1 MTFASPLFLYGL
13 FALFVPIII
22 HLFDLQKPK
31 KVFFSNVNIL
41 KSVNQQT
48 VSTRKLKNILILLMR
63 LLFVLFIV
71 LAFAQPFI
79 KTGNEKNTTSVISVF
94 VDNSLSMN
102 SSNGSSTPL
111 NESLLQLEKMASSLQ
126 LNTKYYFLDNNFQ
139 SKDNFQLSK
148 DRFKDRLTETKP
160 TSTVR
165 NFEDI
170 YKKINLTKG
179 LTSEN
184 ERNTMLLFSDF
195 QKSTIGNLL
204 KTNFDSTQ
212 KIILI
217 PMQNSDVS
225 NVFIDTIWVENLFN
239 TENTKNTLHFVIKNS
254 GKKKI
259 QPNIKFFIHEAQN
272 ANTSIS
278 LEANEK
284 KEILFDFITKD
295 RNAKRCKLKIE
306 NDAIAFDNEYFFML
320 NASPLIRILS
330 IGRENN
336 TYINSVYQSEKIFQY
351 QENKLGSLSAK
362 DLGKSNLCIVNGFD
376 KLNQSEQNQLLEFA
390 EKGGNLVFFPTN
402 NINQTDL
409 ENVLKKFKIENNLL
423 ITNSLAIENK
433 TNLQFPDTK
442 NPLFES
448 VFEKIDKSTT
458 MPYAYPIFKT
468 ENKNIILLS
477 TTNELPFLSQKTIS
491 KGNLYLFSI
500 PIETQYSNFFIHSI
514 FVPTMYKIAFLSNNS
529 SQKMAYV
536 AGEKNIKLPFVL
548 PNNDQKIKI
557 TSDKFSYIPEQ
568 ILQSDGLVFK
578 MPNLSIDAG
587 YYDIKWNDSTL
598 TTIAI
603 NPSKAESV
611 LDFYSKNELSDF
623 FKTNKN
629 VEIIDTEANVTMGD
643 YMKNQSQGIALWKYF
658 VILALVSLLA
668 ETLLIR
674 YLK

>member
-79 KTGNEKNTTSVISVF
+79 KTGNEKNTSSVISVF

-111 NESLLQLEKMASSLQ
+111 NESLMQLEKMASTLHI
-126 LNTKYYFLDNNFQ
+126 NTKYFFLDNNFQ

-160 TSTVR
+160 TSTFR
-165 NFEDI
+165 NIEEI

-179 LTSEN
+179 LSSEN

-195 QKSTIGNLL
+195 QKSTIGKLI
-204 KTNFDSTQ
+204 KTDFDSTQ
-212 KIILI
+212 KIILV

-259 QPNIKFFIHEAQN
+259 QPNIKFFIEEAQN

-295 RNAKRCKLKIE
+295 RKEKKCKLKIE
-306 NDAIAFDNEYFFML
+306 NDAITFDNEYYFML
-320 NASPLIRILS
+320 NASPLIRILC
-330 IGRENN
+330 IGSESN

-351 QENKLGSLSAK
+351 HENKLGSLSAK
-362 DLGKSNLCIVNGFD
+362 DLEKSNLCIVNGFD

-390 EKGGNLVFFPTN
+390 EKGGNLAFFPTN
-402 NINQTDL
+402 SINQLWL
-409 ENVLKKFKIENNLL
+409 ENVLKKFKLDNNLL

-433 TNLQFPDTK
+433 TYLQFPDTK

-458 MPYAYPIFKT
+458 MPYVFPVFKA
-468 ENKNIILLS
+468 ENKNSILLS
-477 TTNELPFLSQKTIS
+477 TANELPFLTKKTIS
-491 KGNLYLFSI
+491 KGSIYLFSV
-500 PIETQYSNFFIHSI
+500 PIESQYSNFFIHSI

-529 SQKMAYV
+529 SQKMAYMS
-536 AGEKNIKLPFVL
+536 GEKNIKLPFVL
-548 PNNDQKIKI
+548 PNKDQKIKI
-557 TSDKFSYIPEQ
+557 TCDKFNYIPEQ

-578 MPNLSIDAG
+578 MPNLSVDAG
-587 YYDIKWNDSTL
+587 YYNIKWNDSTL

-603 NPSKAESV
+603 NPSKAESI
-611 LDFYSKNELSDF
+611 LEFYSKNELSSI
-623 FKTNKN
+623 FKYNKN
-629 VEIIDTEANVTMGD
+629 IEIIDNEVSVTIGD

>member
-31 KVFFSNVNIL
+31 KVFFSNVSIL

-48 VSTRKLKNILILLMR
+48 ISTRKLKNILVLLMR

-79 KTGNEKNTTSVISVF
+79 KVGNEKNTTSVISVF

-102 SSNGSSTPL
+102 SSNGASTPL
-111 NESLLQLEKMASSLQ
+111 NESLMQLEKMASTLHI
-126 LNTKYYFLDNNFQ
+126 NTKYFFLDNNFQ

-165 NFEDI
+165 KIEDI
-170 YKKINLTKG
+170 YKKLNLTKG
-179 LTSEN
+179 LSSEN

-195 QKSTIGNLL
+195 QKSTIGNLM

-212 KIILI
+212 KIILV

-259 QPNIKFFIHEAQN
+259 QPNIKFFIDEAQN
-272 ANTSIS
+272 ANTSLS

-295 RNAKRCKLKIE
+295 RNSKKCKLKIE
-306 NDAIAFDNEYFFML
+306 NDAISFDNEYFFML
-320 NASPLIRILS
+320 NASPMIRILS
-330 IGRENN
+330 FGSERN

-351 QENKLGSLSAK
+351 QENKFGSLSAK
-362 DLGKSNLCIVNGFD
+362 DLAKSNLCIVNGFD
-376 KLNQSEQNQLLEFA
+376 KLNQSEQNQLLEFT
-390 EKGGNLVFFPTN
+390 ENGGNLVFFPTKN
-402 NINQTDL
+402 VNQTDL
-409 ENVLKKFKIENNLL
+409 DNVLKKFKTEKNIL
-423 ITNSLAIENK
+423 ITNPLAIENK

-458 MPYAYPIFKT
+458 MPYAYPVFKA
-468 ENKNIILLS
+468 ENKNTILLS
-477 TTNELPFLSQKTIS
+477 TTNELPFLTQKTIS
-491 KGNLYLFSI
+491 KGNLYLFSV
-500 PIETQYSNFFIHSI
+500 PIESQYSNFFIHSI

-536 AGEKNIKLPFVL
+536 ADEKNVKLPFVL

-557 TSDKFSYIPEQ
+557 TSEKFSYIPEQ

-578 MPNLSIDAG
+578 MPNLSVDAG
-587 YYDIKWNDSTL
+587 YYDIKWNDSTI

-603 NPSKAESV
+603 NPSKAESI
-611 LDFYSKNELSDF
+611 LEFYSKNELSDF
-623 FKTNKN
+623 FKNNKN
-629 VEIIDTEANVTMGD
+629 IEIIDNEANITIGD
-643 YMKNQSQGIALWKYF
+643 YMKNLSNGIALWKYF

>member
-79 KTGNEKNTTSVISVF
+79 KTGNEKNTSSVISVF

-259 QPNIKFFIHEAQN
+259 NPNIKFFIDEAQN

-295 RNAKRCKLKIE
+295 RNAKKCKLKIE
-306 NDAIAFDNEYFFML
+306 NDVIAFDNEYFFML

-458 MPYAYPIFKT
+458 MPYVFPVFKA
-468 ENKNIILLS
+468 ENKNTVLLS
-477 TTNELPFLSQKTIS
+477 TANELPFLTKKTIS
-491 KGNLYLFSI
+491 KGNIYLFSV

-557 TSDKFSYIPEQ
+557 TSNKFSYIPEQ
-568 ILQSDGLVFK
+568 ILQADGLVFK
-578 MPNLSIDAG
+578 MPNLSVDAG
-587 YYDIKWNDSTL
+587 YYGIKWNDSTL

-611 LDFYSKNELSDF
+611 LEFYSKNELSSIF
-623 FKTNKN
+623 ENNKN
-629 VEIIDTEANVTMGD
+629 IEIIDNEANVTIGD

>member
-71 LAFAQPFI
+71 LAFAQLFI

-111 NESLLQLEKMASSLQ
+111 NESLMQLEKMASTLHI
-126 LNTKYYFLDNNFQ
+126 NTKYFFLDNNFQ

-165 NFEDI
+165 NIEEI

-179 LTSEN
+179 LTTEN

-195 QKSTIGNLL
+195 QKSTIGNLM

-217 PMQNSDVS
+217 PMQSSDVS

-259 QPNIKFFIHEAQN
+259 QPNIKFFIDEAQN

-468 ENKNIILLS
+468 ENKNTILLS

-603 NPSKAESV
+603 NSSKAESV